1 MRILVMGLPGSGK
14 STLANPFAE
23 LIGGV
28 WLNADQ
34 IREQY
39 NDWDF
44 TTEGR
49 LRQAHRMRY
58 LADGIELSGKIAVA
72 DFVCPTEELRNL
84 FNADYTI
91 WMDTIREGRYADT
104 NAIFETPTQI
114 DYHVKEWFKDTHA
127 ELVKVVTNY
136 IARNKSV

>member
-1 MRILVMGLPGSGK
+1 MGLPGSGK
-14 STLANPFAE
+14 STLAKPFAE

-28 WLNADQ
+28 WVNADQ
-34 IREQY
+34 VRERY

-72 DFVCPTEELRNL
+72 DFVCPTEELRNI
-84 FNADYTI
+84 FGSDYTI
-91 WMDTIREGRYADT
+91 WMDTINEGRYADT
-104 NAIFETPTQI
+104 NAIFETPTQV
-114 DYHVKEWFKDTHA
+114 DYHVREWFKDTHA

-136 IARNKSV
+136 IARNKRV

>member
-49 LRQAHRMRY
+49 LRQALRMRY
-58 LADGIELSGKIAVA
+58 LADGVELAGKIAVA
-72 DFVCPTEELRNL
+72 DFVCPTEELRNI
-84 FNADYTI
+84 FKADYII
-91 WMDTIREGRYADT
+91 WMDTIQEGRYTDT
-104 NAIFETPTQI
+104 NTIFETPTHV

-127 ELVKVVTNY
+127 ELMKVVTNY
-136 IARNKSV
+136 IARNKRV

>member
-49 LRQAHRMRY
+49 LRQALRMRY
-58 LADGIELSGKIAVA
+58 LADGVELAGKIAVA
-72 DFVCPTEELRNL
+72 DFVCPTEELRNI
-84 FNADYTI
+84 FKADYII
-91 WMDTIREGRYADT
+91 WMDTIQEGRYTDT
-104 NAIFETPTQI
+104 NTIFETPTYV

-127 ELVKVVTNY
+127 ELMKVVTNY
-136 IARNKSV
+136 IARNKRV